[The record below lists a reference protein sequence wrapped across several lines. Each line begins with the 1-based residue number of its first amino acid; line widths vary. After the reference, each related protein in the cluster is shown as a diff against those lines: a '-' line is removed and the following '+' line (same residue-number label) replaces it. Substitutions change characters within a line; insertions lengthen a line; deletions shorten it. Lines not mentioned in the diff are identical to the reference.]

1 MRVSEKQKS
10 KTGNQKTNIAKQ
22 YVRDCDQLFIVS
34 RYERNAEIRV
44 VFVYELPARQ
54 NKTKKNRNKKKKMF
68 DQPVVDGAENGTGQ
82 EPRRRAHVYRIGNR
96 SSFIVSRGGYL

>member
-54 NKTKKNRNKKKKMF
+54 NKTKKNRNKKKKKCS
-68 DQPVVDGAENGTGQ
+68 T
-82 EPRRRAHVYRIGNR
+82 NR
-96 SSFIVSRGGYL
+96 SSTARKTGPDKSLAGGHTCTE